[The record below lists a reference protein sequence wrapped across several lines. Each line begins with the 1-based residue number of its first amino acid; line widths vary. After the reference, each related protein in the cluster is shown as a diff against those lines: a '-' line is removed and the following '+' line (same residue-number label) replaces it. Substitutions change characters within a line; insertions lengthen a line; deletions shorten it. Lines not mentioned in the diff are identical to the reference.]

1 MFFTYVNLTC
11 QVASIIK
18 RKKVNLTRGLLHQGG
33 IQKMKQVMWPLM
45 ATISTRYD
53 SIKKRT
59 YSLRYMKNQSN
70 TGCDTF

>member
-33 IQKMKQVMWPLM
+33 IQKMKQVMCPLM
-45 ATISTRYD
+45 ATISTRKD
-53 SIKKRT
+53 SI
-59 YSLRYMKNQSN
+59 
-70 TGCDTF
+70 